1 MYDPLIKMVLF
12 TFSPKTKETKS
23 KVKDEDFNLMI
34 VLLASKNPNIIWK
47 YDKSLKNIL
56 PFS

>member
-1 MYDPLIKMVLF
+1 MVLF

-23 KVKDEDFNLMI
+23 KGKDEDFDLMI

>member
-23 KVKDEDFNLMI
+23 RVKDEDFDLMI
-34 VLLASKNPNIIWK
+34 VLLASKNPNIK
-47 YDKSLKNIL
+47 
-56 PFS
+56 